1 MITAT
6 TAKILLFIGL
16 TLGPA
21 NPASVFCTSHNETYN
36 WTTMPSGWHLTKLGF
51 PPGDFTRDHSKS
63 TSFAGS
69 PAKDDVPA
77 YITEITSHDWSHDSI
92 VVLSDGSRVE
102 KKGDYAFYI
111 VNAGGPNE
119 KDFTISYPTNQ

>member
-1 MITAT
+1 MITVT
-6 TAKILLFIGL
+6 TAKVLLFIGL

-21 NPASVFCTSHNETYN
+21 HPASVFCTSNSESYN
-36 WTTMPSGWHLTKLGF
+36 WTPTPSGWHLTGLGF
-51 PPGDFTRDHSKS
+51 PPGDFTRDPSKS
-63 TSFAGS
+63 DNFSGS
-69 PAKDDVPA
+69 PTKDDVPSNVA
-77 YITEITSHDWSHDSI
+77 EITNHDWSHDTV

-119 KDFTISYPTNQ
+119 KDFTISYKTNH